1 MLYSTAI
8 LCKQPA
14 TLHFYTL
21 ALTYSAS
28 RLNLKQRSTYILIL
42 LIALLFGACSVERN
56 NPLSKTYH
64 NTTARYNGYFLARE
78 KLRAIE
84 EALQAQMQYDYN
96 QAIPI
101 YPTID
106 STTAKAAA
114 ADLEDIVKKASF
126 PIQYHK
132 NSKWI
137 DDSYILIGR
146 ARYYQLDFPD
156 AARTFKYT
164 NTISKD
170 KDARHEALVWLMRT
184 YLQMGELDN
193 ANQVS
198 ELLRRERL
206 NKDNARELYLAR
218 AQYHR
223 MQGDTAAVIENLA
236 LSVPNF
242 EEKDAQSRVRF
253 ALAQLYQ
260 ATGQDKEAY
269 KHYNK
274 ILRRNPP
281 YDLGFFS
288 RLYIGQVSELSDEQ
302 DQERIAGFY
311 EKMLKDEK
319 NKEYK
324 DKILYE
330 MAQFELRK
338 QNFDK
343 ALTFL
348 QQSLKEQGSLPN
360 QKAYSYLSAGKIYFD
375 HLGKYNMA
383 QAYYDSA
390 VQVYPKTAPE
400 YEAVVERRDVLT
412 SFATQYNTIQLQD
425 SLQRIARMSEADRM
439 EFLKQL
445 VQREEEERQQ
455 LEARQQAQ
463 ELQKEQRRSGIN
475 TNNAV
480 AFNPATNAAGV
491 WYFDNPAAMASARSE
506 FVRRW
511 GDRPLQD
518 FWRIR
523 SRGESGGGQEQVAQ
537 QPTSPAAPDASISP
551 EARAETQVQTYL
563 QDIPLTTAALLR
575 SEKMV
580 EEALFTLGNIYNQNL
595 KNPEKATATYE
606 QLLQRFPKTEHAPEV
621 YYALYLIYSKANN
634 ETQKQAYYNKIKQQF
649 PNSTFAQLVDDADFM
664 TKNAAEN
671 LKAHALY
678 DSAYTYYEDGNYKQ
692 AQHIINQ
699 LVSQY
704 PLSDIKDKTAFLE
717 VMITAKTKESQ
728 VLRAQLEQFQKNY
741 PASPLQ
747 INARKLL
754 ETYTSLEQ
762 KNMLRKEAPAA
773 SAPKPKAAT
782 PTLTPEEKVSTV
794 IASAAEAQPAIKP
807 GKPVTREPQAQPV
820 TKAKEQPVTT
830 PDTVSLPDSAAVAA
844 SLPAPDMLAYTN
856 EPDSAY
862 YIVLI
867 YPTGH
872 ASFKDIATKYNQ
884 YNNRYHKALNLV
896 ITEEPFTEGK
906 TMLVG
911 RSINDFKIARSY
923 NIKQKGPEAPVGRI
937 RGVEFTT
944 FVISSANYVK
954 FMQKKDVEAYQT
966 FFKNN
971 F

>member
-1 MLYSTAI
+1 M
-8 LCKQPA
+8 KQKA
-14 TLHFYTL
+14 TY
-21 ALTYSAS
+21 
-28 RLNLKQRSTYILIL
+28 L
-42 LIALLFGACSVERN
+42 LLLFIALLAGACSVERT

-78 KLRAIE
+78 KLRAVE

-146 ARYYQLDFPD
+146 ARYYQLDFAD
-156 AARTFKYT
+156 AARTFKYA

-184 YLQMGELDN
+184 YLQMEEEDN

-223 MQGDTAAVIENLA
+223 MLGDTAKVIENLA
-236 LSVPNF
+236 LSIPNF
-242 EEKDAQSRVRF
+242 EQKDAQSRVRF

-269 KHYNK
+269 KQYSK
-274 ILRRNPP
+274 ILKRNPP

-324 DKILYE
+324 NKILYE

-338 QNFDK
+338 GNFEK

-348 QQSLKEQGSLPN
+348 QQSIKEQGSLPN
-360 QKAYSYLSAGKIYFD
+360 QDAYSYLSAGKIYFE

-400 YEAVVERRDVLT
+400 YDAVVERRDVLT
-412 SFATQYNTIQLQD
+412 SFATQYNTIQTQD
-425 SLQRIARMSEADRM
+425 SLQRIARMSEPERM
-439 EFLKQL
+439 AFLQQL
-445 VQREEEERQQ
+445 VERQEEERQQ
-455 LEARQQAQ
+455 LLAKQQQQ
-463 ELQKEQRRSGIN
+463 EQTQKEKRRSGIN
-475 TNNAV
+475 TDNAV
-480 AFNPATNAAGV
+480 AFNPTTNSAGV
-491 WYFDNPAAMASARSE
+491 WYFDNPAAMATARSE
-506 FVRRW
+506 FIRRW

-518 FWRIR
+518 FWRYR
-523 SRGESGGGQEQVAQ
+523 SRGESGGQQVAQ
-537 QPTSPAAPDASISP
+537 QPTQTIAAPDSTISP
-551 EARAETQVQTYL
+551 EARAQAQVQTYL
-563 QDIPLTTAALLR
+563 QDVPLTTAAMQR

-595 KNPEKATATYE
+595 KNTEKATETYE
-606 QLLQRFPKTEHAPEV
+606 QLLQRFPKTEHAAET
-621 YYALYLIYSKANN
+621 YYALYLIYNKAGN
-634 ETQKQAYYNKIKQQF
+634 EAQKQVYYNKIKQQF
-649 PNSTFAQLVDDADFM
+649 PNSAFAQLVDDTDF
-664 TKNAAEN
+664 TNKNAVEN

-678 DSAYTYYEDGNYKQ
+678 DSAYTYYEEANYKM
-692 AQHIINQ
+692 AQQIVNQ

-704 PLSDIKDKTAFLE
+704 PHSDIQDKTAYLE
-717 VMITAKTKESQ
+717 IMITARTKEPK
-728 VLRAQLEQFQKNY
+728 VLREQLVKFQKDY
-741 PASPLQ
+741 PTSTLQ
-747 INARKLL
+747 ANAGKLL
-754 ETYTSLEQ
+754 ETYSSLEQ
-762 KNMLRKEAPAA
+762 KNQLRKEAPPELNA
-773 SAPKPKAAT
+773 KPKAVTSSA
-782 PTLTPEEKVSTV
+782 TPEEKVSTV
-794 IASAAEAQPAIKP
+794 IAPTATAQPTINTAKP
-807 GKPVTREPQAQPV
+807 DT
-820 TKAKEQPVTT
+820 TKATTADTTTIATQTIATPTIT
-830 PDTVSLPDSAAVAA
+830 PDTTNLPDSATVAA
-844 SLPAPDMLAYTN
+844 SLPAPDPMAYSS

-862 YIVLI
+862 YFVLI

-872 ASFKDIATKYNQ
+872 EAFKDLAPKYEKFNKSQ
-884 YNNRYHKALNLV
+884 FGREKLT
-896 ITEEPFTEGK
+896 ITEQPFTVGK
-906 TMLVG
+906 TMLLV
-911 RSINDFKIARSY
+911 RPIQDVKIAKSY
-923 NIKQKGPEAPVGRI
+923 NIKQKGPQAPVGRI

-944 FVISSANYVK
+944 FVISSANYQK

-971 F
+971 Y

>member
-1 MLYSTAI
+1 MKHTTLYFII
-8 LCKQPA
+8 L
-14 TLHFYTL
+14 LL
-21 ALTYSAS
+21 AL
-28 RLNLKQRSTYILIL
+28 L
-42 LIALLFGACSVERN
+42 LGACSVERK
-56 NPLSKTYH
+56 NPLSTTYH
-64 NTTARYNGYFLARE
+64 NTTAKYNGYFLAKE
-78 KLRAIE
+78 KLRAVE
-84 EALQAQMQYDYN
+84 GALQAQMQYDYN
-96 QAIPI
+96 QVIPI

-132 NSKWI
+132 KSKWI

-146 ARYYQLDFPD
+146 ARYYQLDFAD
-156 AARTFKYT
+156 AARTFKYA
-164 NTISKD
+164 NTIGKD

-184 YLQMGELDN
+184 YLQMGEMDN

-218 AQYHR
+218 ALYHR
-223 MQGDTAAVIENLA
+223 TRGDTTKVIENLA
-236 LSVPNF
+236 LSIPNF
-242 EEKDAQSRVRF
+242 EEKDDQSRVRF

-260 ATGQDKEAY
+260 ATNQDKEAY
-269 KHYNK
+269 KQYNR
-274 ILRRNPP
+274 ILKRNPP

-288 RLYIGQVSELSDEQ
+288 RLYIGQVSELSDTQ
-302 DQERIAGFY
+302 DQEKIAGFY

-324 DKILYE
+324 NKILYE

-338 QNFDK
+338 GNFEK

-348 QQSLKEQGSLPN
+348 QQSIKEQGTLPN
-360 QKAYSYLSAGKIYFD
+360 QDAYSYLSAGKIYFE
-375 HLGKYNMA
+375 HLAKYNMA

-400 YEAVVERRDVLT
+400 YDAVVERRDVLT

-425 SLQRIARMSEADRM
+425 SLQRIARMSETDRM
-439 EFLKQL
+439 AFLQQL
-445 VQREEEERQQ
+445 VQQQEETRQQ
-455 LEARQQAQ
+455 IAKQEAQ
-463 ELQKEQRRSGIN
+463 EQNQKDRRRSGIN
-475 TNNAV
+475 TDEAV
-480 AFNPATNAAGV
+480 AFNPTTNNAGV

-506 FVRRW
+506 FIRRW

-518 FWRIR
+518 FWRTR
-523 SRGESGGGQEQVAQ
+523 SRGEGGAQQQVAQ
-537 QPTSPAAPDASISP
+537 QPTTTTETDTTITA

-563 QDIPLTTAALLR
+563 QEIPLTTAAMLR

-595 KNPEKATATYE
+595 KNTEKATETYE
-606 QLLQRFPKTEHAPEV
+606 QLLQRFPTTEHAAET
-621 YYALYLIYSKANN
+621 YYALYLLYNKAGN
-634 ETQKQAYYNKIKQQF
+634 EAQKQVYYNKIKQQF
-649 PNSTFAQLVDDADFM
+649 PNSSFARLVDDADF
-664 TKNAAEN
+664 TSKNALDN

-678 DSAYTYYEDGNYKQ
+678 DSAYTYYEEANYKM
-692 AQHIINQ
+692 AQQIINQ

-704 PLSDIKDKTAFLE
+704 PHSNIQDKTAYLE
-717 VMITAKTKESQ
+717 IMIAARTKEPE
-728 VLRAQLEQFQKNY
+728 VLKTQLEQFRKDY

-747 INARKLL
+747 INAARLL

-762 KNMLRKEAPAA
+762 KNLLRKDAPTPTV
-773 SAPKPKAAT
+773 PKPK
-782 PTLTPEEKVSTV
+782 PTTSSLTPEEKVSTA
-794 IASAAEAQPAIKP
+794 IASTAPAQ
-807 GKPVTREPQAQPV
+807 
-820 TKAKEQPVTT
+820 QPVTT
-830 PDTVSLPDSAAVAA
+830 KATDTKQTIADSTTIKQPELVPDTTGLPDSTAIAA
-844 SLPAPDMLAYTN
+844 SKPAPDPLAYTL
-856 EPDSAY
+856 EPDTAY
-862 YIVLI
+862 YFVMI

-872 ASFKDIATKYNQ
+872 AAFKDMAEKFNV
-884 YNNRYHKALNLV
+884 YNNRYFKAQNIV
-896 ITEEPFTEGK
+896 VTEEPFTTGK

-911 RSINDFKIARSY
+911 RAIADLKIAKSY
-923 NIKQKGPEAPVGRI
+923 SIKQKGPGSPAGTI

-944 FVISSANYVK
+944 FVISSANYQK

-971 F
+971 Y

>member
-1 MLYSTAI
+1 MKQNTLY
-8 LCKQPA
+8 LFV
-14 TLHFYTL
+14 LF
-21 ALTYSAS
+21 
-28 RLNLKQRSTYILIL
+28 
-42 LIALLFGACSVERN
+42 IALLSVGCSVERS

-78 KLRAIE
+78 KLRAVE

-96 QAIPI
+96 QVIPL

-146 ARYYQLDFPD
+146 ARYYQLDFAD
-156 AARTFKYT
+156 AARTFKYA

-184 YLQMGELDN
+184 YLQMGEEDN

-223 MQGDTAAVIENLA
+223 MLGDTAAVIENLA
-236 LSVPNF
+236 LSIPNF

-253 ALAQLYQ
+253 VLAQLYQ
-260 ATGQDKEAY
+260 STDQDKEAY
-269 KHYNK
+269 KQYSR
-274 ILRRNPP
+274 ILKRNPP

-319 NKEYK
+319 NVEYK

-338 QNFDK
+338 ENFEK
-343 ALTFL
+343 ALTYL
-348 QQSLKEQGSLPN
+348 QRSIKERGSLPN
-360 QKAYSYLSAGKIYFD
+360 QKAYSYLLAGKIYFD

-400 YEAVVERRDVLT
+400 YEAVAERRDVLT
-412 SFATQYNTIQLQD
+412 AFATQYNTIQTQD
-425 SLQRIARMSEADRM
+425 SLQRIARMSESDRM
-439 EFLKQL
+439 TFLQQL
-445 VQREEEERQQ
+445 VQREEEDRQQ
-455 LEARQQAQ
+455 VLARQQQ
-463 ELQKEQRRSGIN
+463 QSQTQKEQRRSGIN
-475 TNNAV
+475 SNDAV
-480 AFNPATNAAGV
+480 AFNPTTNSAGV

-506 FVRRW
+506 FIRIW

-523 SRGESGGGQEQVAQ
+523 SRGESGGQQQVAQ
-537 QPTSPAAPDASISP
+537 QTPDQTIAAADSTISP
-551 EARAETQVQTYL
+551 EARAEAQIQTYL
-563 QDIPLTTAALLR
+563 QDIPLTTAAIQR

-595 KNPEKATATYE
+595 KNSEKATETYE
-606 QLLQRFPKTEHAPEV
+606 QLLKRFPNTEHAAET

-634 ETQKQAYYNKIKQQF
+634 EAQKQVYYNKIKQQF
-649 PNSTFAQLVDDADFM
+649 PKSSFAQLVDDADFM
-664 TKNAAEN
+664 SKNAAEN
-671 LKAHALY
+671 LKAHTLY
-678 DSAYTYYEDGNYKQ
+678 DSAYTYYEDADYKM
-692 AQHIINQ
+692 AQQIVNQ

-704 PLSDIKDKTAFLE
+704 PHSDIQDKTAYLE
-717 VMITAKTKESQ
+717 ILITARTKEPQ
-728 VLRAQLEQFQKNY
+728 ELKQQLERFQKTY
-741 PASPLQ
+741 PASSLQ
-747 INARKLL
+747 TNVTKLL
-754 ETYTSLEQ
+754 ATYSSLEQ
-762 KNMLRKEAPAA
+762 KNQLRKEAPAVTT
-773 SAPKPKAAT
+773 PKDKDAT
-782 PTLTPEEKVSTV
+782 SSLTPEEKVSTI
-794 IASAAEAQPAIKP
+794 IASTASAQPTTIAKQQPDTTQPTIADTTAVKDTATIAQPAS
-807 GKPVTREPQAQPV
+807 TM
-820 TKAKEQPVTT
+820 
-830 PDTVSLPDSAAVAA
+830 PDTSDLPDSAAVAA
-844 SLPAPDMLAYTN
+844 SLPAPDPMAYSS

-862 YIVLI
+862 YFVLI

-872 ASFKDIATKYNQ
+872 ASFKDIVAKYQQ
-884 YNNRYHKALNLV
+884 YNNRFFKAENLT
-896 ITEEPFTEGK
+896 ITEEPFATGK

-911 RSINDFKIARSY
+911 RSINDLKTAKSY
-923 NIKQKGPEAPVGRI
+923 NIKQKGPQAPVGTI
-937 RGVEFTT
+937 RGIEFVT
-944 FVISSANYVK
+944 FVISSANYSK

-971 F
+971 Y

>member
-1 MLYSTAI
+1 M
-8 LCKQPA
+8 KQNIVY
-14 TLHFYTL
+14 L
-21 ALTYSAS
+21 
-28 RLNLKQRSTYILIL
+28 LIL
-42 LIALLFGACSVERN
+42 FIALLSVGCSVERS

-78 KLRAIE
+78 KLRAVE
-84 EALQAQMQYDYN
+84 EALQTQMQYDYN

-114 ADLEDIVKKASF
+114 AELEDIVKKASF

-146 ARYYQLDFPD
+146 ARYYQLDFAD
-156 AARTFKYT
+156 AARTFKYA

-184 YLQMGELDN
+184 YLQMEEEDN

-223 MQGDTAAVIENLA
+223 MLGDTAAVIENLA
-236 LSVPNF
+236 LSIPNF

-260 ATGQDKEAY
+260 ATDQDKEAY
-269 KHYNK
+269 KQYSK
-274 ILRRNPP
+274 ILKRNPP

-319 NKEYK
+319 NVEYK

-338 QNFDK
+338 GNFDK
-343 ALTFL
+343 ALSYL
-348 QQSLKEQGSLPN
+348 QRSIKERGSLPN

-400 YEAVVERRDVLT
+400 YEAVAERRDVLT
-412 SFATQYNTIQLQD
+412 SFATQYNTIQTQD
-425 SLQRIARMSEADRM
+425 SLQRIARMSESDRM
-439 EFLKQL
+439 TFLQQL

-455 LEARQQAQ
+455 LLARQQQQ
-463 ELQKEQRRSGIN
+463 EQTRKEQRRSGIN
-475 TNNAV
+475 SNDAV
-480 AFNPATNAAGV
+480 AFNPTTNSAGV

-506 FVRRW
+506 FIRRW

-523 SRGESGGGQEQVAQ
+523 SRGESDGQPQLAQ
-537 QPTSPAAPDASISP
+537 QQTQTIAEPDSTISP
-551 EARAETQVQTYL
+551 EARAEAQVQTYL
-563 QDIPLTTAALLR
+563 QDIPLTTAAFQR

-595 KNPEKATATYE
+595 KNSVKATETYE
-606 QLLQRFPKTEHAPEV
+606 ELLKRFPKTEHAAET
-621 YYALYLIYSKANN
+621 YYALYLIYIKANN
-634 ETQKQAYYNKIKQQF
+634 DAQKQVYYNKIKQQF
-649 PNSTFAQLVDDADFM
+649 PNSSFAQLVDDADFM
-664 TKNAAEN
+664 SKNAAEN

-678 DSAYTYYEDGNYKQ
+678 DSAYTYYEDANYKM
-692 AQHIINQ
+692 AQQIVNQ
-699 LVSQY
+699 LISQY
-704 PLSDIKDKTAFLE
+704 PLSDIQDKTAYLE
-717 VMITAKTKESQ
+717 ILITARTKEPQ
-728 VLRAQLEQFQKNY
+728 ELKQQLERFRKAY
-741 PASPLQ
+741 PTSSLQ
-747 INARKLL
+747 ANAAKLL
-754 ETYTSLEQ
+754 DTYSALEQ
-762 KNMLRKEAPAA
+762 KNQLRKDAPAVT
-773 SAPKPKAAT
+773 KPKEAT
-782 PTLTPEEKVSTV
+782 SSQTPEEKVST
-794 IASAAEAQPAIKP
+794 ILASTAPVQPTIDKT
-807 GKPVTREPQAQPV
+807 KTVTTERTITDTIPAKDST
-820 TKAKEQPVTT
+820 TKAEPTNL
-830 PDTVSLPDSAAVAA
+830 PDISDLPDSAAVAA
-844 SLPAPDMLAYTN
+844 SLPAPDPMAYSS

-862 YIVLI
+862 YFVLI

-872 ASFKDIATKYNQ
+872 ASFKDIVTKYEQ
-884 YNNRYHKALNLV
+884 YNNRFFKAENITV
-896 ITEEPFTEGK
+896 TEEPLTAGK
-906 TMLVG
+906 TMLIG
-911 RSINDFKIARSY
+911 RSVNDLKIAKSY
-923 NIKQKGPEAPVGRI
+923 NIKQKGPQAPVGTI
-937 RGVEFTT
+937 RGIEFIT
-944 FVISSANYVK
+944 FVISSANYTK

-971 F
+971 Y

>member
-1 MLYSTAI
+1 MKQSTLYLFI
-8 LCKQPA
+8 L
-14 TLHFYTL
+14 F
-21 ALTYSAS
+21 
-28 RLNLKQRSTYILIL
+28 
-42 LIALLFGACSVERN
+42 IALLSVGCSVERS

-78 KLRAIE
+78 KLRAVE
-84 EALQAQMQYDYN
+84 EALQTQMQYDYN

-146 ARYYQLDFPD
+146 ARYYQLDFAD
-156 AARTFKYT
+156 AARTFKYA

-184 YLQMGELDN
+184 YLQMEEEDN

-206 NKDNARELYLAR
+206 NKGNARELYLAR

-223 MQGDTAAVIENLA
+223 MLGDTAAVIENLA
-236 LSVPNF
+236 LSIPNF
-242 EEKDAQSRVRF
+242 DEKDAQSRIRF

-260 ATGQDKEAY
+260 ATNQDKEAY
-269 KHYNK
+269 KQYSR
-274 ILRRNPP
+274 ILKRNPP

-319 NKEYK
+319 NVEYK

-338 QNFDK
+338 ENFEK
-343 ALTFL
+343 ALTYL
-348 QQSLKEQGSLPN
+348 QQSIKERGSLPN
-360 QKAYSYLSAGKIYFD
+360 QKAYSYLLAGKIYFD

-400 YEAVVERRDVLT
+400 YEAVAERRDVLT
-412 SFATQYNTIQLQD
+412 SFATQYNTIQTQD
-425 SLQRIARMSEADRM
+425 SLQRIARMSEPERM
-439 EFLKQL
+439 AFLQQL

-455 LEARQQAQ
+455 VLARQQQQ
-463 ELQKEQRRSGIN
+463 EQTNKEQRRSGIN
-475 TNNAV
+475 TNDAV
-480 AFNPATNAAGV
+480 AFNPTTNSAGV
-491 WYFDNPAAMASARSE
+491 WYFDNPAAMTSARSE
-506 FVRRW
+506 FIRRW

-523 SRGESGGGQEQVAQ
+523 SRGEGDGQQQVAQ
-537 QPTSPAAPDASISP
+537 QQTQTIAEPDSTISP
-551 EARAETQVQTYL
+551 EARAEAQVQTYL
-563 QDIPLTTAALLR
+563 QDIPLTTAAIQR

-595 KNPEKATATYE
+595 KNSEKATETYE
-606 QLLQRFPKTEHAPEV
+606 ELLKRFPNTEHAAET
-621 YYALYLIYSKANN
+621 YYALYLIYNKAGNDA
-634 ETQKQAYYNKIKQQF
+634 QKQVYYNKIKQQF
-649 PNSTFAQLVDDADFM
+649 PNSSFAQLVDDSDFM
-664 TKNAAEN
+664 SKNAAEN

-678 DSAYTYYEDGNYKQ
+678 DSAYTYYEDANYKM
-692 AQHIINQ
+692 AQNIVNQ
-699 LVSQY
+699 LISQY
-704 PLSDIKDKTAFLE
+704 PLSDIKDKTAYLE
-717 VMITAKTKESQ
+717 ILITARTKEPQ
-728 VLRAQLEQFQKNY
+728 ELKQQLERFRKDY
-741 PASPLQ
+741 PTSSLQ
-747 INARKLL
+747 INAAKLL
-754 ETYTSLEQ
+754 ETYSSLEQ
-762 KNMLRKEAPAA
+762 KNQLRKEAPAVTT
-773 SAPKPKAAT
+773 PKPKATASS
-782 PTLTPEEKVSTV
+782 LTPEEKVSTI
-794 IASAAEAQPAIKP
+794 IASTAKAQPTIDKT
-807 GKPVTREPQAQPV
+807 KTVTTERTITDSIPAKDSTAKAQP
-820 TKAKEQPVTT
+820 TDL
-830 PDTVSLPDSAAVAA
+830 PDTSDLPDSAAVAA
-844 SLPAPDMLAYTN
+844 SLPAPDPMAYSS

-862 YIVLI
+862 YFVLI

-872 ASFKDIATKYNQ
+872 ASFKDIVAKYEQ
-884 YNNRYHKALNLV
+884 YNNRFFKAENIT
-896 ITEEPFTEGK
+896 ITEEPFTTGK

-911 RSINDFKIARSY
+911 RSINDLKIAKSY
-923 NIKQKGPEAPVGRI
+923 NIKQKGPQAPVGTI
-937 RGVEFTT
+937 RGIEFST
-944 FVISSANYVK
+944 FVISSANYKK

-971 F
+971 Y

>member
-1 MLYSTAI
+1 M
-8 LCKQPA
+8 KHNP
-14 TLHFYTL
+14 
-21 ALTYSAS
+21 TY
-28 RLNLKQRSTYILIL
+28 LLIL
-42 LIALLFGACSVERN
+42 LVALLLGACSVERN

-96 QAIPI
+96 QFIPI

-114 ADLEDIVKKASF
+114 ADLEDVVKKASF

-223 MQGDTAAVIENLA
+223 FQGDTAAVIENLA
-236 LSVPNF
+236 LSIPNF

-260 ATGQDKEAY
+260 ATNQDKEAY
-269 KHYNK
+269 KQYSK

-319 NKEYK
+319 NTEYK

-343 ALTFL
+343 ALSFL
-348 QQSLKEQGSLPN
+348 QQSLKERGSLPN
-360 QKAYSYLSAGKIYFD
+360 QKAYSYLLAGKIYFD
-375 HLGKYNMA
+375 HLGKYDMA

-390 VQVYPKTAPE
+390 VQAYPKTAPE
-400 YEAVVERRDVLT
+400 YEAVAERRDVLT
-412 SFATQYNTIQLQD
+412 SFATQYNTIQTQD

-439 EFLKQL
+439 AFLQQL
-445 VQREEEERQQ
+445 VQQQEEEAQKLAFAQ
-455 LEARQQAQ
+455 QQAQ
-463 ELQKEQRRSGIN
+463 LKSQNERRRSSIN
-475 TNNAV
+475 PDDAV
-480 AFNPATNAAGV
+480 AFNPTTNSAGV
-491 WYFDNPAAMASARSE
+491 WYFDNPAAMASARTE
-506 FVRRW
+506 FIRRW

-518 FWRIR
+518 FWRTR
-523 SRGESGGGQEQVAQ
+523 SRGENNGDQQQLAQ
-537 QPTSPAAPDASISP
+537 QPIILTVPDTTLSA
-551 EARAETQVQTYL
+551 EARAEAQIQTYL
-563 QDIPLTTAALLR
+563 QEIPLTTVAMQR

-595 KNPEKATATYE
+595 KNAEKATETYE
-606 QLLQRFPKTEHAPEV
+606 QLLQRFPNTEHAAET
-621 YYALYLIYSKANN
+621 YYALYLIYGKANN
-634 ETQKQAYYNKIKQQF
+634 DAQKQVYYNKIKQQF
-649 PNSTFAQLVDDADFM
+649 PNSSFAQLVDDADFM
-664 TKNAAEN
+664 SKNAAEN

-678 DSAYTYYEDGNYKQ
+678 DLAYTYYQDGNYKL
-692 AQHIINQ
+692 AQQVVNQ

-704 PLSDIKDKTAFLE
+704 PHSDIQDKTAFLE
-717 VMITAKTKESQ
+717 LMITARTKEPG
-728 VLRAQLEQFQKNY
+728 VLKAQLEQFRKDY
-741 PASPLQ
+741 PTSSLQ
-747 INARKLL
+747 ANAGKLL

-762 KNMLRKEAPAA
+762 KNLLRKEAP
-773 SAPKPKAAT
+773 SETAPKPKEAT
-782 PTLTPEEKVSTV
+782 SSLTPEEKVSTV
-794 IASAAEAQPAIKP
+794 IASTAPAQPSIKTQLDTTQP
-807 GKPVTREPQAQPV
+807 AVADTTVKKPAVTA
-820 TKAKEQPVTT
+820 
-830 PDTVSLPDSAAVAA
+830 PDTVDLPDSAAVAA
-844 SLPAPDMLAYTN
+844 SLPAPDPMAFSA
-856 EPDSAY
+856 EPDTAY
-862 YIVLI
+862 YFVLI
-867 YPTGH
+867 YPSGH
-872 ASFKDIATKYNQ
+872 EAFKDITAKYEKFNKSQ
-884 YNNRYHKALNLV
+884 FGSIKLA
-896 ITEEPFTEGK
+896 ITEEPIATGK
-906 TMLVG
+906 TMLVV
-911 RSINDFKIARSY
+911 RSINDLKIAKSY
-923 NIKQKGPEAPVGRI
+923 NIKQKGPQAPVGRI

-944 FVISSANYVK
+944 FVISSANYQK
-954 FMQKKDVEAYQT
+954 FMQKKDVETYQT

-971 F
+971 Y